1 MRWAVVDHNLG
12 PIRAVDEAHV
22 DPDCAMFM
30 SSLSVLPQLIVQR
43 ALDAA
48 QQGRTTLVIAHRLST
63 IKNAHSIAVISAGK
77 VWRLY
82 QASSLVFVS
91 ARGRP

>member
-1 MRWAVVDHNLG
+1 
-12 PIRAVDEAHV
+12 
-22 DPDCAMFM
+22 MF
-30 SSLSVLPQLIVQR
+30 LPQRIVQR

-77 VWRLY
+77 VWRFGKQILY
-82 QASSLVFVS
+82 L
-91 ARGRP
+91 